1 LLKTEYV
8 KKSYKILT
16 FLERHKPT
24 IKKVGPDG
32 VEFGVSEKH
41 DYREMMIRIMK
52 ALVLED
58 KKLIIMLDEF
68 PKTLEN
74 IIEDSD
80 DIAGRHFLHSMR
92 ELRQDTEISKHIH
105 FMYTGSI
112 GLENLVSKLNAIDT
126 INDLARLKITPLKKE
141 EAKSFI
147 HLLSENVDFELSETI
162 IDYILKKIEWFI
174 PFNIQL
180 IMFEIKAIYRDH
192 HLNKITHG
200 TIDQA
205 IEEMLEQRQHFEH
218 WHTRLRSSLKGN
230 EYTFIKELLNIASEK
245 ERISSNEIFNLAVKY
260 QLEKSYKDLT
270 GPLVYDGY
278 INNHDKVK
286 TYRYNSPIVRMW
298 WRQNVAN

>member
-1 LLKTEYV
+1 MKNRVGPPVSGDDFFHRDELIERAWNIIESGNHILIAAPRRVGKTSLMYYLRDNPKDRYAVLYMITESINNENEFYRLLVNKLLKTEYV

-92 ELRQDTEISKHIH
+92 ELR
-105 FMYTGSI
+105 
-112 GLENLVSKLNAIDT
+112 
-126 INDLARLKITPLKKE
+126 
-141 EAKSFI
+141 
-147 HLLSENVDFELSETI
+147 
-162 IDYILKKIEWFI
+162 
-174 PFNIQL
+174 
-180 IMFEIKAIYRDH
+180 
-192 HLNKITHG
+192 
-200 TIDQA
+200 
-205 IEEMLEQRQHFEH
+205 
-218 WHTRLRSSLKGN
+218 
-230 EYTFIKELLNIASEK
+230 
-245 ERISSNEIFNLAVKY
+245 
-260 QLEKSYKDLT
+260 
-270 GPLVYDGY
+270 
-278 INNHDKVK
+278 
-286 TYRYNSPIVRMW
+286 
-298 WRQNVAN
+298 